1 MELPDVHDAVVELK
15 QNRLFTSLKEAH
27 PQGVLSHF
35 FSSLD
40 SQYQAKSAWEI
51 AFYDPKKE
59 KIVVFVHNQAGE
71 ITLQKEDDIFKR
83 ESDVVEELE
92 IKSVVIPFEKART
105 IFAGKVKELFPSMVL
120 GDGFIVLQ
128 TILGKTLWNFTF
140 ITKTLQFIN
149 IKINAAS
156 GEVDSH
162 QTVEL
167 MQKN

>member
-1 MELPDVHDAVVELK
+1 MELPDVPDAVVELK
-15 QNRLFTSLKEAH
+15 QNRLFTSWKKAH
-27 PQGVLSHF
+27 PQSVLSHF
-35 FSSLD
+35 FTSLD
-40 SQYQAKSAWEI
+40 SRYQAKSAWEI
-51 AFYDPKKE
+51 AFYEPSKE
-59 KIVVFVHNQAGE
+59 KIAVFVHNQAGE
-71 ITLQKEDDIFKR
+71 ITLQKEDGIFKR

-92 IKSVVIPFEKART
+92 LKSVVIPFEKAKA
-105 IFAGKVKELFPSMVL
+105 IFTDKAKELFPKMVI

-162 QTVEL
+162 QVVEL
-167 MQKN
+167 VQKN

>member
-1 MELPDVHDAVVELK
+1 MELPDVYDAVLELK
-15 QNRLFTSLKEAH
+15 QNRPFISWKEAH
-27 PQGVLSHF
+27 PQCVLSHF

-40 SQYQAKSAWEI
+40 SQYQAKSTWEI

-71 ITLQKEDDIFKR
+71 ITLQKEEDIFKR

-92 IKSVVIPFEKART
+92 LKSVTIPFEKART
-105 IFAGKVKELFPSMVL
+105 IFTGKVKELFPKMVL

-156 GEVDSH
+156 GEVDS
-162 QTVEL
+162 QQIVEL
-167 MQKN
+167 MQKD